1 MLRRAMLLAVAI
13 AALGVG
19 LGACGDDDEEQGAT
33 PPAQTE
39 AAPPAEEPEAGGGET
54 LQLAADPGGDLAY
67 DTTELSAPA
76 GPVTIELTN
85 ESPVPH
91 NVVLEREGED
101 VAESETIESGN
112 TSVDAELEAGE
123 YTFYCSVANHRDAG
137 MEGTLTVE

>member
-19 LGACGDDDEEQGAT
+19 LGACGDDDEEQAAT
-33 PPAQTE
+33 PPAQT
-39 AAPPAEEPEAGGGET
+39 EAGGGET
-54 LQLAADPGGDLAY
+54 LQLAADPGGELAY

-91 NVVLEREGED
+91 NVVLERAGED
-101 VAESETIESGN
+101 VAESETVEAGS
-112 TSVDAELEAGE
+112 TSVDAELEAGQ

-137 MEGTLTVE
+137 MEGALTVE